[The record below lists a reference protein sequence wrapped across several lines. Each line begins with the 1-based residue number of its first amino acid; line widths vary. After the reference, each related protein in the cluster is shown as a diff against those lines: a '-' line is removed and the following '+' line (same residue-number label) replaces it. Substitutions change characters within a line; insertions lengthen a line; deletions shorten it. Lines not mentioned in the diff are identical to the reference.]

1 MRLINPS
8 PGELLDRKTILGLK
22 IEAARQRQVGAAH
35 FQEELELIEKA
46 LADWLRQNAGTD
58 RRAYEEATAE
68 LAGVNRQLWQA
79 EDEVRQLPRGAR
91 DRLAELA
98 KLIPELND
106 RRADLVQRVNRL
118 FRVSHVEKIYG

>member
-1 MRLINPS
+1 MRLIHPS

-22 IEAARQRQVGAAH
+22 IEAAQQRQVDAVH
-35 FQEELELIEKA
+35 FQEELELIERA
-46 LADWLRQNAGTD
+46 LADWLRRNAGTD
-58 RRAYEEATAE
+58 RRAYDEASKE
-68 LAGVNRQLWQA
+68 LAEVNRELWQA
-79 EDEVRQLPRGAR
+79 EDEVRQLPRSER
-91 DRLAELA
+91 DRLAALA